1 MRPPSVGIYGY
12 LVGGETDK
20 PSKRVKFSRIETRPH
35 RATGAA
41 EAARVVGLRVYKQAL
56 ERQVQRHLDEPRTAE
71 RILDEA
77 ASEGSRLI
85 AKRGCGRRYSR
96 DCTVPLAS
104 VGGAG
109 LEVGAKTRIQAD
121 VVNWSVKTWV
131 VEDIEELRVVT
142 QSEALTQLKCLYDT
156 EIKTR
161 LEWSAK
167 WIATLGR
174 ECRFREITRGV
185 GRIFV
190 RGRPARRHPV
200 GSRRIDENSE
210 GAR

>member
-1 MRPPSVGIYGY
+1 MPPLRRAPKENPQQDNASARGFKAIYDHFTPNWMRPPSVGIYGY

-20 PSKRVKFSRIETRPH
+20 PSKRVRFSRIETRPH

-109 LEVGAKTRIQAD
+109 LEVGAKT
-121 VVNWSVKTWV
+121 
-131 VEDIEELRVVT
+131 
-142 QSEALTQLKCLYDT
+142 
-156 EIKTR
+156 
-161 LEWSAK
+161 
-167 WIATLGR
+167 
-174 ECRFREITRGV
+174 
-185 GRIFV
+185 
-190 RGRPARRHPV
+190 
-200 GSRRIDENSE
+200 
-210 GAR
+210 